1 MSETAVFAPDLTF
14 ALLALCVG
22 TAYTAEAATGF
33 GSIVIALT
41 LGAQL
46 YPVPDL
52 LPLLVPL
59 SVMLTTYIV
68 IRNHHHV
75 DRSLLFGRILPR
87 MGIGLVL
94 GLLIFMNIST
104 AWLTTGLGVGVV
116 AIALIELWRSIS
128 GSHADARPLGE
139 VQFTGVTIGA
149 GVMQGAA
156 ASGGPMLVYAL
167 GRLGLPKQSFRAT
180 LAVVWLVLNV
190 VLVAS
195 YVVTGRLDADSAM
208 FTGLLVPVVIA
219 ALGLG
224 NWLHHRLDEDTF
236 RKVVLALLAAAGVAL
251 VV

>member
-1 MSETAVFAPDLTF
+1 MTEAGAFAPDLTF

-75 DRSLLFGRILPR
+75 DRALLFGRVLPR
-87 MGIGLVL
+87 MGVGLVL
-94 GLLIFMNIST
+94 GLLIFVTIST
-104 AWLTTGLGVGVV
+104 AWLTTGLGVLVV
-116 AIALIELWRSIS
+116 AIAVIELWRSVS
-128 GSHADARPLGE
+128 GAHAEARPLGSL
-139 VQFTGVTIGA
+139 QFTGVMVGA
-149 GVMQGAA
+149 GIMQGAA

-167 GRLGLPKQSFRAT
+167 GRLGLPKQTFRAS

-195 YVVTGRLDADSAM
+195 YVATGRLDAGTARY
-208 FTGLLVPVVIA
+208 TALLVPVVLV
-219 ALGLG
+219 ALALG
-224 NWLHHRLDEDTF
+224 NWLHHRLDEDAF
-236 RKVVLALLAAAGVAL
+236 RKVVLALLGVAGVAL
-251 VV
+251 VL